1 MQLVRQILF
10 HARLNEADPALAFAG
25 GVAGFGT
32 LARMVEAAVV
42 AIETLE
48 LPAGSTVLLDIRNPI
63 QHTALMLA
71 LAMLG
76 LPSGSIG
83 SAFSAERVGIVP
95 GLFLC
100 DRVDHPLARSFPS
113 QVVDERWF
121 GHDPKAPVGYAALL
135 ARPGF
140 RSPDA
145 VVRYVFS
152 SGTTG
157 FPKCVALT
165 EAVLE
170 QRIFRTMLTTAQPR
184 RTAGINMLGFSTIA
198 GIMAPLMALPVGMML
213 CFPTSNE
220 EALQMVRLFN
230 VSMLALATVQL
241 KGFLAILA
249 DQPPPASLELVVV
262 SGSRLP
268 VSMLNEAR
276 ARLCSNI
283 LMGYGS
289 TEMGSMTGGNAVS
302 LERHEGSAGY
312 VRPWVSL
319 QAVDAAGNPVA
330 AGTDGILRAR
340 SPEMAF
346 YADAGGDHV
355 ETIRD
360 GWFYPGDV
368 GRVYED
374 GLVVIT
380 GRTTEVINR
389 GGVIVAPELVEE
401 ALRLDP
407 VVKDV
412 AVVGVPIGGIEE
424 IWAAV
429 VSDAPVDAE
438 AIAARAHPRLNE
450 KTPNR
455 ILGIDA
461 VPRNENGK
469 VMRAALREALLAR
482 VRPT

>member
-1 MQLVRQILF
+1 MKLVRQVLF
-10 HARLNEADPALAFAG
+10 QARLNEAAPAIATTN
-25 GVAGFGT
+25 GVATYGT
-32 LARMVEAAVV
+32 LARIVEAAV
-42 AIETLE
+42 AALETLGLE
-48 LPAGSTVLLDIRNPI
+48 RGTPVMLDVRNPLH
-63 QHTALMLA
+63 HTALILA
-71 LAMLG
+71 LALLG
-76 LPSGSIG
+76 LPSASVASNLATEKTGFMPTLLLSDRDG
-83 SAFSAERVGIVP
+83 AAMAGVRVLQI
-95 GLFLC
+95 
-100 DRVDHPLARSFPS
+100 DD
-113 QVVDERWF
+113 RWF
-121 GHDPKAPVGYAALL
+121 AHDPSRPVDYARLL
-135 ARPGF
+135 ALRGF
-140 RSPDA
+140 GSPDE
-145 VVRYVFS
+145 VVRYVYS

-157 FPKCVALT
+157 YPKCVALT
-165 EAVLE
+165 GAALE
-170 QRIFRTMLTTAQPR
+170 LRILHAYLTYTRSNHGALLI
-184 RTAGINMLGFSTIA
+184 AMGFSTIA
-198 GIMAPLMALPVGMML
+198 GIMAPLLALPVGMLL
-213 CFPTSNE
+213 CLPGSPGE
-220 EALQMVRLFN
+220 IVPMIRLFN
-230 VSMLALATVQL
+230 VTIIGLAVVQL
-241 KGFLAILA
+241 RGLLDVLAHE
-249 DQPPPASLELVVV
+249 PPPPSLSLVVV
-262 SGSRLP
+262 AGAKMPIRL
-268 VSMLNEAR
+268 LQEAR
-276 ARLCSNI
+276 ARLCNNI
-283 LMGYGS
+283 SFGYGS
-289 TEMGSMTGGNAVS
+289 TEMGSMADGNGLS
-302 LERHEGSAGY
+302 LERYEGSAGF
-312 VRPWVSL
+312 VRPWVEM
-319 QAVDAAGNPVA
+319 QAVDAQDRPVPP
-330 AGTDGILRAR
+330 GTDGILRGR

-346 YADAGGDHV
+346 YAT
-355 ETIRD
+355 ETADPTEIIRD